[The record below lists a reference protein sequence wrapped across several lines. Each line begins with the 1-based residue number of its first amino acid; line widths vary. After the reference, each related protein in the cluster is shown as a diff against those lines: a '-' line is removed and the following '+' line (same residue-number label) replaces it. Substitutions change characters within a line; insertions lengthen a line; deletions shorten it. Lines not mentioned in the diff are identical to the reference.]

1 MFDTE
6 EKLWLVAITM
16 IIIMALPAVF
26 FIYRNIEGSYEQC
39 NLQGGIMVKTMDG
52 WRCIDSKVL
61 L

>member
-6 EKLWLVAITM
+6 AKLWLM
-16 IIIMALPAVF
+16 CMGLIIMLVF
-26 FIYRNIEGSYEQC
+26 PVVFWFYINIDSLSNQC
-39 NLQGGIMVKTMDG
+39 ERQGGIMVKTMDG

>member
-6 EKLWLVAITM
+6 EKLWLVAVAM

-26 FIYRNIEGSYEQC
+26 FIYRHIEGSYSECEQ
-39 NLQGGIMVKTMDG
+39 QGGIMVKTMDG